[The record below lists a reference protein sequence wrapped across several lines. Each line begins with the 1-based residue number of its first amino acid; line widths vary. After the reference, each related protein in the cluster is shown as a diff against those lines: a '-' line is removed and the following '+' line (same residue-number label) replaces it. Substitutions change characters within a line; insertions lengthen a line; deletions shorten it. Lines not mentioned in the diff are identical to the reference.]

1 MLILFSA
8 GSAFADTW
16 KVTADD
22 TWNPLLPTS
31 RQKKESTHTNADGKT
46 ITLFYAGI
54 NGDSFLL
61 NKKSGN
67 DKGSLTTE
75 AIPGKITKITVKSG
89 SNCSA
94 SATVNIYVGNTKIK
108 ENLKLSSRSTE
119 YPTTVTIDNSNQTVK
134 IETANANNVQI
145 SEVTITYDASLAK
158 PTINLDNANKQFTI
172 SEISGGDIY
181 YTVNQSFPAT
191 AADCTLAY
199 TAAVPY
205 ETAEGTYYVHAYAK
219 ANDTTANS
227 DSPVETVSYTV
238 TGPERLAA
246 PVITLDNASKS
257 FTISAV
263 ENGEV
268 YYCVITSETADATDC
283 TLPYSA
289 AVNYETA
296 EGTYYV
302 YAYAK
307 ATDTE
312 NFLDSDLATASYT
325 VVDPS
330 KQKVYSLVTDPS
342 KLAVGDCFIVVYQSK
357 TTYTALGKA
366 NENNFGNVDVDDMVS
381 GSGDNRVITIPA
393 DATDVPTDITVEAN
407 TSSTSSDY
415 PFLFKIAN
423 GYLHSVNGNNYLR
436 ASETVNESSPFA
448 IANSNGKA
456 TIKNQAVSGNSSE
469 IRYLRFNNSNKIFSC
484 YKSSSSGMQDC
495 YIYAIRDN
503 KETAP
508 LSWKDG
514 IVTDVTLPYS
524 VALTDLIN
532 NTENLEVSYS
542 VAPESV
548 LKIENGQLVALKEG
562 TATLSVKYAGSE
574 TYRPLTLTKSFTVS
588 KKESG
593 IAWNETTEVTLNLNV
608 ATDVAEMISNPNNLT
623 YTLTSSA
630 PATIAVEG
638 TVLTGKTEGT
648 AQITIEYAGDDT
660 YGTVKNQTRTF
671 RVVNPNKQEAGLAW
685 TVANPYSVM
694 YESEAFAISSI
705 LQNPNSV
712 AYSLTSS
719 ATNVISVDGENLVP
733 GEMGSTELT
742 ATFAGDSNYNPQE
755 IKLTVNVV
763 ADPEKSTVY
772 TMLEDPTQLE
782 PGQRFIMV
790 GYVASTGKYY
800 ALGQQINP
808 KDNGAKYRDAE
819 EVTVNEINGVKTIAI
834 PQGAT
839 VVPIRML
846 YHPNSTGYN
855 YLLKDDAYQA
865 RANSGFMFVSPTK
878 EGAQLSTSNSGGIQ
892 ETEGS
897 ESRMKIEKYAD
908 SADKCHF
915 TFNYNA
921 DNTSASQ
928 KTLLFNATSKRF
940 SAYDKNS
947 QQQDFYI
954 FVCNSGAVTVDFT
967 GGEEINGRLFGTTAI
982 TATVHVNGFFEDD
995 KLYYKM
1001 VENGVPEEFVGN
1013 YDVDDAE
1020 YLGTE
1025 RTFTITNPNPNSTY
1039 CVRVAATSDY
1049 GLTWDYRTRGTF
1061 KLDYVPVLDKLASIE
1076 ELTGT
1081 YDDPEDADIK
1091 GYAMRFDNALFLPY
1105 AVNGSDLYVADDA
1118 TERGHIKITNAP
1130 SSGEHGPNM
1139 IVEDLLCWYRAD
1151 AKRHP
1156 YFDYIRATYNYDL
1169 YSTPPEAIET
1179 EFASYEAAPKNIYK
1193 YVTFKNIYVTS
1204 DGKLL
1209 ADAPAASPAR
1219 RAPAEGLVLNDI
1231 YGLLPG
1237 ATTDNKVSEVAGFLE
1252 HFNGEYMFVPTKIG
1266 ESTVSAELL
1275 PSEGAVV
1282 VAVYNL
1288 DGVKVNA
1295 SDLATGI
1302 YIVRYSDGRTAKIV
1316 IRK

>member
-22 TWNPLLPTS
+22 TWNPPLPTPKP
-31 RQKKESTHTNADGKT
+31 KKESTHTNADGKT
-46 ITLFYAGI
+46 ITLYGYKYSYNNQGAF
-54 NGDSFLL
+54 FL
-61 NKKSGN
+61 SGGTP
-67 DKGSLTTE
+67 KGYLTTE
-75 AIPGKITKITVKSG
+75 KIPGKVTNIKIKSG
-89 SNCSA
+89 QQCSKKV
-94 SATVNIYVGNTKIK
+94 TVNIYIGSTKVKTTAALETQGGDYSYDITTD
-108 ENLKLSSRSTE
+108 LSNES
-119 YPTTVTIDNSNQTVK
+119 VK
-134 IETANANNVQI
+134 FEPGNANNLQI
-145 SEVTITYDASLAK
+145 AEITITYTPTALAK
-158 PTINLDNANKQFTI
+158 PTIKLDNANKQFTI

-219 ANDTTANS
+219 STD
-227 DSPVETVSYTV
+227 
-238 TGPERLAA
+238 AA
-246 PVITLDNASKS
+246 KT
-257 FTISAV
+257 
-263 ENGEV
+263 
-268 YYCVITSETADATDC
+268 
-283 TLPYSA
+283 
-289 AVNYETA
+289 
-296 EGTYYV
+296 
-302 YAYAK
+302 
-307 ATDTE
+307 
-312 NFLDSDLATASYT
+312 DSDVTTVSYT

-330 KQKVYSLVTDPS
+330 KMTVYSLVTDPS
-342 KLAVGDCFIVVYQSK
+342 TVAAGDRLILVYQPDDSSYHAMGAK
-357 TTYTALGKA
+357 KD
-366 NENNFGNVDVDDMVS
+366 NNFGYVNVSSWVS
-381 GSGDNRVITIPA
+381 GSGDNRVIKIPA
-393 DATDVPTDITVEAN
+393 DAAASSTPTEITVEAN
-407 TSSTSSDY
+407 PASTSANY
-415 PFLFKIAN
+415 PFLLKVSN
-423 GYLHSVNGNNYLR
+423 GYLHSVKGNNYLKVV
-436 ASETVNESSPFA
+436 ASPDASAPFA
-448 IANSNGKA
+448 IGAASSNDGKA
-456 TIKNQAVSGNSSE
+456 SISNKAYSTSSSE
-469 IRYLRFNNSNKIFSC
+469 TRYLRANKNSGKTLFSC
-484 YKSSSSGMQDC
+484 YTTGQENC

-954 FVCNSGAVTVDFT
+954 FVCYSGAVTVDFT

-982 TATVHVNGFFEDD
+982 TATVHVNGFYDD
-995 KLYYKM
+995 DDLYYKI

-1020 YLGTE
+1020 YLGTK

-1039 CVRVAATSDY
+1039 CVRVAATSDD

-1061 KLDYVPVLDKLASIE
+1061 QIEYVPVLDGLNDIAD
-1076 ELTGT
+1076 LTDV
-1081 YDDPEDADIK
+1081 YAPDDNDIK
-1091 GYAMRFDNALFLPY
+1091 GYAFHFNQDFMYPY

-1151 AKRHP
+1151 AKGHP

-1169 YSTPPEAIET
+1169 YSTPEAIET
-1179 EFASYEAAPKNIYK
+1179 EFASYEAAPENIYK

-1302 YIVRYSDGRTAKIV
+1302 YIVRYSDGHTAKIV